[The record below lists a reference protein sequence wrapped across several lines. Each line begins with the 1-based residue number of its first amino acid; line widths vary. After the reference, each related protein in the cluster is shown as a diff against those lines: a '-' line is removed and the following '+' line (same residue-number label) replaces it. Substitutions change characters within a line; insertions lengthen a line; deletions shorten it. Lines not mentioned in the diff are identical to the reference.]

1 LNLSAETSFEVFQ
14 EKYMS
19 GCSCEVEVKNA
30 SQKKVLWLLLAIN
43 AFMFVVELG
52 FGWVA
57 ESTALIADSLDMLA
71 DAVIYGIGLYAVGRS
86 LQHKA
91 NAALVSG
98 YFQGILGCL
107 IVVDILR
114 RVWFGSEPVS
124 ELMMGVGFA
133 ALVANLICLLLI
145 LKHRNGEVHMRA
157 SWICSRN
164 DVIANVGVIIAGGL
178 VGWFDSSWP
187 DILIGG
193 LVALVILRGVR
204 SIIYEARKELAEDK
218 TGYRTN
224 D

>member
-1 LNLSAETSFEVFQ
+1 
-14 EKYMS
+14 MS
-19 GCSCEVEVKNA
+19 GCSCEVEIKDA
-30 SQKKVLWLLLAIN
+30 SQKKVLWLLLVIN

-91 NAALVSG
+91 NAALISG
-98 YFQGILGCL
+98 YFQGILACL

-133 ALVANLICLLLI
+133 ALVANLVCLLLI

-164 DVIANVGVIIAGGL
+164 DVIANVGVITAGGL

-187 DILIGG
+187 DIVIGG
-193 LVALVILRGVR
+193 VVAVVILRGVR
-204 SIIYEARKELAEDK
+204 AIIYEARNELAEDK

>member
-1 LNLSAETSFEVFQ
+1 
-14 EKYMS
+14 MS
-19 GCSCEVEVKNA
+19 GCGCDVEIKDA
-30 SQKKVLWLLLAIN
+30 SQKKVLMVLLVIN
-43 AFMFVVELG
+43 ACMFVVELG

-91 NAALVSG
+91 NAALISG
-98 YFQGILGCL
+98 YFQGLLACL

-114 RVWFGSEPVS
+114 RVWFGSEPAS

-133 ALVANLICLLLI
+133 ALVANVICLLLI
-145 LKHRNGEVHMRA
+145 LKHRNGDVNMRA

-164 DVIANVGVIIAGGL
+164 DVIANVGVITAGGL

-187 DILIGG
+187 DIVIGAV
-193 LVALVILRGVR
+193 VALVILHGVR
-204 SIIYEARKELAEDK
+204 SIIYEARKELAENETK
-218 TGYRTN
+218 GCTN
-224 D
+224 G